1 MDNFVMWLLE
11 YIILPVVML
20 VAVGLLALFGFIV
33 FDAITSL
40 PKTEAYCKPLENKRP
55 AEFTAKEHE
64 QCFNYF
70 HLTNDTYVKTGI
82 H

>member
-1 MDNFVMWLLE
+1 MDNFVMWFLE
-11 YIILPVVML
+11 YIILPVCM
-20 VAVGLLALFGFIV
+20 LLAIGGIVIFGFIV
-33 FDAITSL
+33 FDGITSL
-40 PKTEAYCKPLENKRP
+40 TKTEAYCKPLENKRP

-70 HLTNDTYVKTGI
+70 HLTNNTYVRAGI

>member
-1 MDNFVMWLLE
+1 MLNAFFWFLE
-11 YIILPVVML
+11 YIALPI
-20 VAVGLLALFGFIV
+20 AALFTFGVILLFGVVI
-33 FDAITSL
+33 FDGITNL

-70 HLTNDTYVKTGI
+70 HLTNNTYVKTGI